1 MAARGAALNPTSLP
15 FFPGGLA
22 RSEEDHN
29 QGGGGS
35 DEPKLTGLGFRLPS
49 GHFRE
54 DYMSAS
60 TTSDYRSFSS
70 PSPPYVPRT
79 DSPEST
85 QSGSKENFIS
95 SPQRR
100 VDDNIANISAD
111 SRVERETSTTSDVV
125 VLATDTSVTAG
136 GTPIPT
142 HEGASLPPIEEHDS
156 THVDNGMLGSQPIRI
171 LRPVPQADH
180 PGVSDLSNPVTSHI
194 SKSASASLILAS
206 SPASS
211 AGESSAKA
219 FTGFDL
225 HGFEAQLKSSPFI
238 NDILDRLVRCELS
251 TREIRRE
258 LGDVHRKVN
267 LLVDRSFGANETTI
281 RTPDRSLSVNEL
293 TFRNP
298 FAPSTTTIMSTAQPT
313 NGPVP
318 YPNGGVSGN
327 TLPGRSQDEIAQI
340 SQRLNTLTTSV
351 SQLLALQTQQHMQ
364 TMNAGFQPTQGLPP
378 NAPPGNIPEQ
388 ISSPPVPPSSMPGP
402 HALPNRPDLRPS
414 TRTPNPP
421 MRTWSAGSLD
431 LPMRPP
437 DTNMG
442 LNRPEG
448 FLRDKRRSV
457 VGLMRRDSNS
467 VREAIPIAIV

>member
-1 MAARGAALNPTSLP
+1 MSSSNSPTMATRGAALNPTSLP

-35 DEPKLTGLGFRLPS
+35 DEPKLAGLGFRLPS

-54 DYMSAS
+54 DYMSSS

-70 PSPPYVPRT
+70 PSPPYPPRT

-85 QSGSKENFIS
+85 QSVSKENFIS
-95 SPQRR
+95 SPQRH
-100 VDDNIANISAD
+100 VDDNIANLLLD
-111 SRVERETSTTSDVV
+111 SRVERETSTSGDANP
-125 VLATDTSVTAG
+125 ATDTGITAG

-142 HEGASLPPIEEHDS
+142 HEGAALPLVEEHDPA
-156 THVDNGMLGSQPIRI
+156 HVDFGTLGSQPIRI
-171 LRPVPQADH
+171 LRPVPQPDH
-180 PGVSDLSNPVTSHI
+180 PGVSDLSNPVTSLI

-211 AGESSAKA
+211 AGDSSAKA

-225 HGFEAQLKSSPFI
+225 HGFEAQLKASPFI

-267 LLVDRSFGANETTI
+267 LLVDRSFSTNEPTF
-281 RTPDRSLSVNEL
+281 RTLDRSISGNEP

-298 FAPSTTTIMSTAQPT
+298 FASTPSTIPSTAQPT
-313 NGPVP
+313 SGPGS
-318 YPNGGVSGN
+318 YANGGASGN
-327 TLPGRSQDEIAQI
+327 TPSGRSQDEIAQI

-351 SQLLALQTQQHMQ
+351 SQLLALQNTR
-364 TMNAGFQPTQGLPP
+364 FQPTQGLPP

-388 ISSPPVPPSSMPGP
+388 ISSPSAPPPSMPGP

-437 DTNMG
+437 DTNIG
-442 LNRPEG
+442 LGRPEA

-457 VGLMRRDSNS
+457 AGLMRRDSNR
-467 VREAIPIAIV
+467 VRHTIFFTVG